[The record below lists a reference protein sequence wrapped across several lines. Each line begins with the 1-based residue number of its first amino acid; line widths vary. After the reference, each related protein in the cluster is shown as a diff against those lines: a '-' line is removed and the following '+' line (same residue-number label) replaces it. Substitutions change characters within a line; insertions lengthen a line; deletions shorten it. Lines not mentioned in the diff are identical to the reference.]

1 MRPKFPTSAAI
12 AILSMAALPAAA
24 EETCFT
30 QGSAQFAFAVHTCVS
45 SALPPQSGNSYGPR
59 NLSDGNP
66 NTAWCEGVR
75 GPGIGETITLHID
88 DGASFRRLQI
98 ANGYGK
104 SQAVFQANGRP
115 RLVEITSDR
124 TPPMQVELAD
134 RPGMLPV
141 PLPQSAEYKWV
152 RLRIL
157 SVYPGTKY
165 DDTCVG
171 FVGPDFEYDEWLLQQ
186 SQATEPADDTG
197 DTDEGGVDDAT
208 LLAWL
213 GAATD
218 NDQRADI
225 LAQLADMRSDRV
237 RVALE
242 GIAGDEAQP
251 DAMRM
256 QAICA
261 LQGSASRDSVPLLLS
276 ITEEDRTKRRGFW
289 ACAIPVLG
297 NIGDR
302 RAVPLLMRIADLNQD
317 DLAGMDHMAI
327 EALAAFADTRD
338 VRFLES
344 KVHIWPVRL
353 AIFDALARI
362 ADPASAEVLVTGLY
376 AGEDLEVVMAAQLGL
391 RRIGPAARPALEV
404 ALHIPADDQFKQRV
418 EALLQAL
425 G

>member
-1 MRPKFPTSAAI
+1 MRLKFPIVAAI
-12 AILSMAALPAAA
+12 AALAMAVQPAAA

-30 QGSAQFAFAVHTCVS
+30 QGSGQFAFAIHTCVS
-45 SALPPQSGNSYGPR
+45 SVLPSQSGNSYGPR

-88 DGASFRRLQI
+88 EGASFRRLQI

-104 SQAVFQANGRP
+104 SQAAFQANGRP
-115 RLVEITSDR
+115 RLIEITTDR
-124 TPPMQVELAD
+124 TPPTQVVLID
-134 RPGMLPV
+134 QPGMLPV
-141 PLPQSAEYKWV
+141 PLLQSAEYKWV

-157 SVYPGTKY
+157 SVYPGMKY

-171 FVGPDFEYDEWLLQQ
+171 FVGPDFEYDEFLLQQ
-186 SQATEPADDTG
+186 SQASEPADTG
-197 DTDEGGVDDAT
+197 EGAGQGGVDDAT

-213 GAATD
+213 GTAPD
-218 NDQRADI
+218 EDRRADI
-225 LAQLADMRSDRV
+225 LAQLADRRSDTV

-242 GIAGDEAQP
+242 GIAGNDAQP
-251 DAMRM
+251 DATRM

-261 LQGSASRDSVPLLLS
+261 LSGSVNRDSVPLLLS
-276 ITEEDRTKRRGFW
+276 ILEEDLTKRRGFW

-327 EALAAFADTRD
+327 EALAVFADARD
-338 VRFLES
+338 VRYLES
-344 KVHIWPVRL
+344 KVHIWPVRP
-353 AIFDALARI
+353 AIFAALARV

-376 AGEDLEVVMAAQLGL
+376 TGEDPEVVAAAQDGL
-391 RRIGPAARPALEV
+391 RRIGAAARPALEE
-404 ALHIPADDQFKQRV
+404 ALHMPADDQFRQRV
-418 EALLQAL
+418 EMLLKALR
-425 G
+425 